1 MNHSLYHR
9 PTRLRQTASVRDLI
23 AEYDVSLNHLIMP
36 LFIHETLEHPKAIPS
51 MPGIYQLPLHAL
63 EKEINELANLGVK
76 AVILF
81 GIPNEKDPH
90 GSASLNDNGIIPKAI
105 RLIKSIQPDMLVI
118 ADVCFCEY
126 TDHGHCGMLNGFMID
141 NDATL
146 IGLQKQSVVLAKAG
160 ADWIAPSGM
169 MDGMVKSIREGLNAA
184 GFQHVAILSYAI
196 KYASALYGPFR
207 DAAEG
212 APQFGD
218 RKTYQAD
225 YRNRTEAIREARYD
239 VLEGAD
245 LLMVKPASLY
255 LDIIRDVKEAFPDVP
270 LCAYQVSGEYSMI
283 KFASKQGVIDELSVM
298 MESLIAIK
306 RAGASLIITYFAKE
320 FAENLL
326 QR

>member
-1 MNHSLYHR
+1 MHSLLHR
-9 PTRLRQTASVRDLI
+9 PTRLRRTAHIRDLV
-23 AEYDVSLNHLIMP
+23 AEYDVSLNDLIMP
-36 LFIHETLEHPKAIPS
+36 LFIHETLDNPKEIPS
-51 MPGIYQLPLHAL
+51 MPGIYQLPIHAL
-63 EKEINELANLGVK
+63 ENEINELANLGVK
-76 AVILF
+76 SVILF
-81 GIPNEKDPH
+81 GIPKEKDEH
-90 GSASLNDNGIIPKAI
+90 GSASLDENGIIPKAI
-105 RLIKSIQPDMLVI
+105 RLIKSLQPDMLVI

-126 TDHGHCGMLNGFMID
+126 TDHGHCGVLDGLLIN

-146 IGLQKQSVVLAKAG
+146 IELQKQSVVFASAG

-169 MDGMVKSIREGLNAA
+169 MDGMVKSIRDALDNT
-184 GFQHVAILSYAI
+184 GFQHVAILSYAV

-218 RKTYQAD
+218 RKSYQAD
-225 YRNRTEAIREARYD
+225 YRNRTEALREARYD

-255 LDIIRDVKEAFPDVP
+255 LDIIRDVREAFPEVP

-283 KFASKQGVIDELSVM
+283 KFAAKQGIIDEYNVM

-306 RAGASLIITYFAKE
+306 RAGASLIITYFTKK
-320 FAENLL
+320 FAQKLL
-326 QR
+326 QG